1 MKSVKYIAIVI
12 VAFLTALSTWAQD
25 LSVNISPMRP
35 ILPPHIAYYLSN
47 PGQYFSISV
56 QNNTQEAQNI
66 YFGVRLTQL
75 SGSDNLE
82 IYVPGTPYIPKSP
95 MVLNPGQMK
104 TLNAVEMRTMFN
116 HVPFNTISMPQ
127 SLFDDALSNSFGL
140 LPEGMY
146 ELTLHIYRWDPSN
159 TTAPQIINNPTLSK
173 CTFQV
178 CYNATAPMWVSPFT
192 HSGMNASFGDLV
204 FTVSAQ
210 SPLFQWMAPIVN
222 CNPQA
227 RSYTY
232 DFKVIEVAPGMDP
245 NYLMEYGPT
254 FYESKGLTTPQC
266 VIPINVTRYFCEG
279 NTYAA
284 QITVHSNATQEGSLD
299 YIKLENGGKSEIR
312 LFQMTD
318 FFEGAAQKTHYS
330 APTIVKPEPAGTGA
344 LNKWSMISPIDPV
357 IRWKEPLRTGDI
369 TKSVSFKYNI
379 RIVDFLDKYDITEEG
394 MRDAL
399 RENEPVVGAY
409 SLTGTEFRIPDED
422 IKKFEAGKAYL
433 LEVVARPDTAAYA
446 WQRFE
451 FDSEG
456 HSRPT
461 VFTVTKAVV
470 RPPEFTTPRPVTEL
484 DGLIGDKL
492 QTIYKDSPTISW
504 SPYSIDEGRL
514 PDGVRVTYNVKIVA
528 PTDEYPHT
536 LKGMQDALDE
546 LEPVHYWGNMSD
558 TNCDVPGRLFK
569 DGDYNQLYLMQVE
582 MKLVGPKDEIDKV
595 LLSNDGKSKPA
606 LVRLSTGGRPTTYSA
621 PEFIEPKPQTQ
632 LVNARAEVLE
642 YQYPRIRW
650 EAPSMTG
657 ETAKAVDFTYDLKIV
672 SPTDEYKNT
681 IEDVQRAIEELP
693 AVFERKGITGTRFI
707 LPHDAVAEIDTT
719 RIHIM
724 RVYAHPDT
732 TTVGKNYVY
741 DNDGRSVP
749 TAFVFHD
756 SGSGGFV
763 EYADTLNNFENPRL
777 TEPVFLDDEGC
788 RKQFLNTDIPVSWRR
803 PAYFGGYGAIDAD
816 SVKFAY
822 DVEFFA
828 SDTYCSRSEML
839 KKEPVFRRSNIEAL
853 TDTVR
858 WDDIK
863 DKIIANSYCMIRV
876 VPHATNDSTSVF
888 KNDSINVADFAMAE
902 IISRDYYNCQSRV
915 KFTNKELTKKKAAD
929 LKGTTV
935 KIGEY
940 DLILDGVIED
950 KAPGVFKGKGHV
962 PWSPIG
968 VDWKLEV
975 QFDSLVVNTD
985 NRAIAGLVETWGGP
999 NNKMTSTE
1007 IVDNLFSDWG
1017 IDNLIGDANIPYAE
1031 QLQGEV
1037 DKRVKGL
1044 AETLH
1049 IADYYNEVSQSM
1061 AKAENFLTGGP
1072 IGFPLQIPEK
1082 YNPSPVNLQ
1091 ITKMKF
1097 TPEYATM
1104 DLIGTFVIGETNVT
1118 ENEILVF
1125 GAPRLCISPESLI
1138 PEGGTVALLKDF
1150 TVKDPKSDFD
1160 FTFKAPSDI
1169 VAPEDG
1175 CFVIWSQN
1183 KFAALSA
1190 DFEMAMP
1197 NLKKVENGKATD
1209 ENPKLRVQAMMT
1221 DWTDWTAKGHL
1232 DSFEAESAPGF
1243 TFGETDVIID
1253 YSLTRNH
1260 ESCGSSVFPEDYNW
1274 SEIGLPDNTIN
1285 GWRGMYI
1292 PNISMALPESM
1303 SINGSD
1309 RIEMAIKDM
1318 IVDKSGIT
1326 MNAGFENLINY
1337 RAGDNG
1343 SIGGFAFSM
1352 DNIYVNVQQN
1362 DFRKFAFDGK
1372 LEIPLF
1378 SGKIDYDCEIA
1389 PLSVKDKEKGKK
1401 GFAYVFRTHQIENL
1415 NFDFMLGELSLDKSL
1430 TYFLVEAYDKYNG
1443 DIKEKTVTN
1452 VELCVGGT
1460 VDIVGQEKING
1471 ALKKLPL
1478 DLHMPGIKFCGM
1490 RLANNPGWESKY
1502 DDKNLQ
1508 SARADAEKAMN
1519 NQVGQNWW
1527 NDAKDIVFNEGGV
1540 APIYLNLGRWGY
1552 ASPQK
1557 SLGGSST
1564 GDSSSSSGNGDKL
1577 SGDLGPFK
1585 FAITKYDVVVDA
1597 NKDGASLAFILGGKV
1612 TLSED
1617 LDISAATSI
1626 AIKSKVTNVTDMSKI
1641 SIAFDGVD
1649 FRDATLKISHG
1660 QFDLEGTLKV
1670 VDSESQSGYAGTLD
1684 LTLMDFFKCKAE
1696 GGYYDC
1702 KDEDG
1707 SYSSG
1712 YLAITCKDL
1721 NFTPVKIYGL
1731 KGGFY
1736 FNAVRKNSAS
1746 DDYSC
1751 EPKRG
1756 AVGVILG
1763 MGMKMGDGSTFDGS
1777 FDATVIVFKG
1787 RLSTFKFNGNLNCA
1801 GIIDTKVGIIYE
1813 NTEKEKYFQLDLCL
1827 DVAVDCGAGS
1837 LVKLGQDAMAK
1848 MSELNSKFEGYLGD
1862 VQQGLG
1868 MMTDKNKSE
1877 SNNDEEYNKNMAK
1890 ADAMKAEDK
1899 NGAGEQGGNSKSGS
1913 VTIQIQVKVTMAKE
1927 GENLKNKEWHV
1938 YIGQPDFEKRCRFT
1952 LINFSSPIV
1961 KVSIGAD
1968 AYVCFGSELPN
1979 DGQLPPLPKK
1989 VSDFLDGG
1997 AHGAAI
2003 SDDMSAVNS
2012 AQAQAKKKFAAE
2024 TVKTGGGVM
2033 FGASVWGYID
2043 FNLGLLYGE
2052 LGATAGFDIVLAK
2065 LSSTA
2070 ECVNLNITPGFSG
2083 AGGQWYA
2090 RGQLY
2095 AYLYAKFGLHINLG
2109 FFDKKI
2115 DLVDCGVGGVF
2126 KCALPNPNYFTG
2138 KARIK
2143 IRLLGGLVNLNKKFS
2158 FECGDVCQLFMGNA
2172 LDDFVLF
2179 DHPTVGTDDYE
2190 AFKEACITQ
2199 IDNERKGETSE
2210 DDVNEFEYDAKL
2222 GLPGIVCNADI
2233 GSDISVVD
2241 PTDLDKLAENS
2252 SVSDDIALNSRA
2264 SRKFRFDVI
2273 DDVAYVFASN
2283 NYRSLGS
2290 EAKTSWMTKVPV
2302 KYQNNKVLLYGF
2314 QPQPGKYYQVRIIGQ
2329 AKEFRKGEYHD
2340 PETYSTETHK
2350 YTETPWTQTR
2360 DFYFKTKAAPSK
2372 QEIADMEELASVAR
2386 LAFPCNMTAEGPQLI
2401 SRVPVSAP
2409 MMDMQTPII
2418 SLDDKYKGTLLS
2430 KGTLT
2435 WNVYPVTEKARTQGG
2450 SFSSAGSL
2458 LSNKAAGTIVSSGSS
2473 SGSKRQGI
2481 TTLSSSQITNQ
2492 QKQTTGETKS
2502 CSVPNLWIENDSVSI
2517 LTPQKALTFDAG
2529 AESHRIELLYEWK
2542 ETKTSDVLTHCFD
2555 YYESGDEVAVQR
2567 KAVQKIYDKYLPG
2580 QSPSTP
2586 GYSTVQA
2593 SSSKATGVNLDNKI
2607 FLGNT
2612 FDSEG
2617 NNKNDNYPYNVPDGF
2632 HLDMTSEQV
2641 GGSPKWHV
2649 VVTKDD
2655 VETTSIPHSK
2665 VIYSQ
2670 IVKPFDEEY
2679 TAETYHRVNS
2689 IGKTPPEYYG
2699 TRFNGTVMTDVI
2711 KNVSFPDKIDRELLG
2726 GYMTVEN
2733 LPLKNSFGEYYIVQ
2747 EPSAYI
2753 SYVGNMLFVGGY
2765 KVYHKG
2771 IDLDVTT
2778 SESILFETPYGSMQ
2792 GKLMR
2797 PSAPDGARQLYKGYQ
2812 EIDDLIFLKSSRFSK
2827 LGYHYPLYCNA
2838 LDSMATYMFSEPLPG
2853 EINAGVQS
2861 WHAMRVPVY
2870 LENIRQINTM
2880 CQDLAEVTGSYFRSY
2895 QVNATRTDKSTRRNW
2910 VKDFLRVNP
2919 AYKTYEFEPD
2929 GGDAIFQLRV
2939 PAYATAIAWLGSND
2953 SGELLAPC
2961 VETVDGSRHDRIG
2974 YKFKDTSKNNY
2985 LARALFNWSCQ
2996 RTSLKTDIPVRYDAV
3011 KGIKHIT
3018 ELRFRSY
3025 RCNAWDFKRKCWTSF
3040 NTPSVP
3046 AGKTN
3051 SFFNL
3056 ETVKKNPFQN
3066 FK

>member
-1 MKSVKYIAIVI
+1 MKTIKYIIIVI
-12 VAFLTALSTWAQD
+12 AAFLTVLSTKAQEV
-25 LSVNISPMRP
+25 SVNINPMRQ
-35 ILPPHIAYYLSN
+35 ILPPHITYYLSN

-56 QNNTQEAQNI
+56 QNNTQELQKI

-82 IYVPGTPYIPKSP
+82 VYVPGSPYIPKTP

-104 TLNAVEMRTMFN
+104 NLNAVEMRTMFN
-116 HVPFNTISMPQ
+116 HVPFNAISMPQ
-127 SLFDDALSNSFGL
+127 SLFDNALSNSFGL
-140 LPEGMY
+140 LPEGLY
-146 ELTLHIYRWDPSN
+146 ELTLHIYRWDPS
-159 TTAPQIINNPTLSK
+159 TSAPQIINNPALSK

-178 CYNATAPMWVSPFT
+178 CYNATAPMWVNPFT
-192 HSGMNASFGDLV
+192 HSGMNANYGALV
-204 FTVSAQ
+204 YTVSAQ
-210 SPLFQWMAPIVN
+210 SPIFQWMAPVVN

-227 RSYTY
+227 RNYTY
-232 DFKVIEVAPGMDP
+232 DFKIIEAPVGMDP
-245 NYLMEYGPT
+245 NYLMEYGPS
-254 FYESKGLTTPQC
+254 FYEIKSLTSPQC
-266 VIPINVTRYFCEG
+266 ILPVNVTKYFCEG
-279 NTYAA
+279 NIYAA
-284 QITVHSNATQEGSLD
+284 QVTVHSNATQEGSLD
-299 YIKLENGGKSEIR
+299 FIKLENGGKSEIR

-318 FFEGAAQKTHYS
+318 FYESAVIKTHYT
-330 APTIVKPEPAGTGA
+330 APTIVKPEPTDG
-344 LNKWSMISPIDPV
+344 LNKLSMLSPLDPT
-357 IRWKEPLRTGDI
+357 IHWKAPVRSGDVS
-369 TKSVSFKYNI
+369 KSVNFKYNVQ
-379 RIVDFLDKYDITEEG
+379 IVDFLSTYDISEEG
-394 MRDAL
+394 MRAAL
-399 RENEPVVGAY
+399 RENESIVGAY
-409 SLTGTEFRIPDED
+409 SLTGSEFRIPDED
-422 IKKFEAGKAYL
+422 IKKFEPGKAYL
-433 LEVVARPDTAAYA
+433 LEVVACPDTAAYA
-446 WQRFE
+446 WKRFE
-451 FDSEG
+451 FDNEG
-456 HSRPT
+456 HSNPL
-461 VFTVTKAVV
+461 VFTVSKSIV
-470 RPPEFTTPRPVTEL
+470 RPPQFTSPKPFTEL
-484 DGLIGDKL
+484 DGEIGDKVETL
-492 QTIYKDSPTISW
+492 YMESPSIKW

-569 DGDYNQLYLMQVE
+569 EGDYNQLYLMQVE

-621 PEFIEPKPQTQ
+621 PVFLEPKPQTQ
-632 LVNARAEVLE
+632 LVKSRAELVEL
-642 YQYPRIRW
+642 QYPMIRW

-672 SPTDEYKNT
+672 QPTEDYENT
-681 IEDVQRAIEELP
+681 IEDVQKAVEELP
-693 AVFERKGITGTRFI
+693 AVYERKGISGTRFV
-707 LPHDAVAEIDTT
+707 LPHGVVEEIDTT
-719 RIHIM
+719 KIHIM

-732 TTVGKNYVY
+732 TTVGKDYIY
-741 DNDGRSVP
+741 DNRGRSVP
-749 TAFVFHD
+749 TVVAFKN
-756 SGSGGFV
+756 SGIAGRI
-763 EYADTLNNFENPRL
+763 EYSDTLNNFENPRL
-777 TEPVFLDDEGC
+777 TEPAFLDDEGC
-788 RKQFLNTDIPVSWRR
+788 RKKFINSDIAVSWRK
-803 PAYFGGYGAIDAD
+803 PAYFGGFGAIDAD
-816 SVKFAY
+816 SVKFTY
-822 DVEFFA
+822 DIEFYA
-828 SDTYCSRSEML
+828 ADNYCSRSEML
-839 KKEPVFRRSNIEAL
+839 EQQPAFKLSNL
-853 TDTVR
+853 TELSDTIH

-863 DKIIANSYCMIRV
+863 DKVVTNSYCMIRV
-876 VPHATNDSTSVF
+876 VPHATNDTTTIF
-888 KNDSINVADFAMAE
+888 KNDSINVVDFALADL
-902 IISRDYYNCQSRV
+902 ISRDYYNCQSRV

-940 DLILDGVIED
+940 DLVLDGVIED

-1031 QLQGEV
+1031 QLQGEA

-1104 DLIGTFVIGETNVT
+1104 DLIGTFVIGETDVT

-1169 VAPEDG
+1169 VTPEDG
-1175 CFVIWSQN
+1175 CFLIWSG
-1183 KFAALSA
+1183 KDFAALSA
-1190 DFEMAMP
+1190 DFEMTLP
-1197 NLKKVENGKATD
+1197 KLKKVEDGKPTE
-1209 ENPKLRVQAMMT
+1209 ENPKLRMQAKIKNWN
-1221 DWTDWTAKGHL
+1221 DWTSKGHL
-1232 DSFEAESAPGF
+1232 DSFEAEDAPGF
-1243 TFGETDVIID
+1243 TFGDTDVIID
-1253 YSLTRNH
+1253 YSTTENH
-1260 ESCGSSVFPEDYNW
+1260 PQCDSKVFEGYKW
-1274 SEIGLPDNTIN
+1274 SKIGLEGKGIN
-1285 GWRGMYI
+1285 AWMGLYI
-1292 PNISMALPESM
+1292 PSIEMSLPESM
-1303 SINGSD
+1303 SVNGKD
-1309 RIEMAIKDM
+1309 RIKMSISDM
-1318 IVDKSGIT
+1318 IIDKSGIT
-1326 MNAGFENLINY
+1326 MNAGFEDLINY
-1337 RAGDNG
+1337 SAGDNG
-1343 SIGGFAFSM
+1343 TIGGFAFSM
-1352 DNIYVNVQQN
+1352 DHIYVNVLQN

-1372 LEIPLF
+1372 LQIPMFQGEIF
-1378 SGKIDYDCEIA
+1378 YDCDIA
-1389 PLSVKDKEKGKK
+1389 PLSVKDNDNNKK
-1401 GFAYVFRTHQIENL
+1401 GFAYVFRTRQIENL
-1415 NFDFMLGELSLDKSL
+1415 NFDFMLGELNLDPAL
-1430 TYFLVEAYDKYNG
+1430 TYFLVEAYDKYTG
-1443 DIKEKTVTN
+1443 DIKNETITN

-1460 VDIVGQEKING
+1460 VDIVGKDKIDD
-1471 ALKKLPL
+1471 ALKALPFE
-1478 DLHMPGIKFCGM
+1478 LHMPGIKFCGM
-1490 RLANNPGWESKY
+1490 RLANNPGWKSMY
-1502 DDKNLQ
+1502 DDKGLQ
-1508 SARADAEKAMN
+1508 NARDERRDAMIKE
-1519 NQVGQNWW
+1519 VGDNWW
-1527 NDAKDIVFNEGGV
+1527 NKDAKDLVFGEKTSTPV
-1540 APIYLNLGRWGY
+1540 YLNFGQWGF
-1552 ASPQK
+1552 ASPEK
-1557 SLGGSST
+1557 SI
-1564 GDSSSSSGNGDKL
+1564 
-1577 SGDLGPFK
+1577 GPFT
-1585 FAITKYDVVVDA
+1585 FTLEKYDVDIDA
-1597 NKDGASLAFILGGKV
+1597 GKDSAGLSFILGGTI
-1612 TLSED
+1612 TLNES
-1617 LDISAATSI
+1617 LNISGETTI
-1626 AIKSKVTNVTDMSKI
+1626 AIKSKVTDVTDLSKI

-1649 FRDATLKISHG
+1649 FHDVAVKCSNG
-1660 QFDLEGTLKV
+1660 QFSLEGTLKV
-1670 VDSESQSGYAGTLD
+1670 DDSSEKKGYSGSFD
-1684 LTLMDFFKCKAE
+1684 LELVEIFKCSAS
-1696 GGYYDC
+1696 GGYYEC
-1702 KDEDG
+1702 TDEEG
-1707 SYSSG
+1707 SFSSG
-1712 YLAITCKDL
+1712 YLAITCKEL
-1721 NFTPVKIYGL
+1721 NFTPVKLYDIIGA
-1731 KGGFY
+1731 FY
-1736 FNAVRKNSAS
+1736 FNSVRKS
-1746 DDYSC
+1746 DVADNDFTSV
-1751 EPKRG
+1751 PKRG
-1756 AVGVILG
+1756 ATGIILG
-1763 MGMKMGDGSTFDGS
+1763 LGIKMGDGSTFDGGFS
-1777 FDATVIVFKG
+1777 TTVMVTKG
-1787 RLSTFKFNGNLNCA
+1787 RLSTFKFNGNVKCA
-1801 GIIDTKVGIIYE
+1801 GIIDADVSVVYQ
-1813 NTEKEKYFQLDLCL
+1813 NTEIEKSFKLDITF
-1827 DVAVDCGAGS
+1827 DVSVDCGTGELLES
-1837 LVKLGQDAMAK
+1837 VQGGLEKLK
-1848 MSELNSKFEGYLGD
+1848 ELNSKFEGYMGD
-1862 VQQGLG
+1862 VKQGL
-1868 MMTDKNKSE
+1868 DKLKDANKSE
-1877 SNNDEEYNKNMAK
+1877 GNTDGDYEANMKK
-1890 ADAMKAEDK
+1890 ADEMKSKDK
-1899 NGAGEQGGNSKSGS
+1899 NGGEQGGKSGS
-1913 VTIQIQVKVTMAKE
+1913 VEISIDIKVTMAKN
-1927 GENLKNKEWHV
+1927 GEALKNKEWHV
-1938 YIGQPDFEKRCRFT
+1938 YIGQPDFEKRCKFT
-1952 LINFSSPIV
+1952 LVNFKSSIV
-1961 KVSIGAD
+1961 SVSIGAD

-1979 DGQLPPLPKK
+1979 GGQLPPLPKK

-1997 AHGAAI
+1997 AHGAAV
-2003 SDDMSAVNS
+2003 SDDISAVNN
-2012 AQAQAKKKFAAE
+2012 AQNKAKKKFAADMI
-2024 TVKTGGGVM
+2024 KTGGGVM
-2033 FGASVWGYID
+2033 VGASVWGYIAFD
-2043 FNLGLLYGE
+2043 LGLLYGD
-2052 LGATAGFDIVLAK
+2052 LGATAGFDMVLSK
-2065 LSSTA
+2065 ISEMA
-2070 ECVNLNITPGFSG
+2070 ECVNLHYSPGFEG
-2083 AGGQWYA
+2083 AGGRWYA

-2095 AYLYAKFGLHINLG
+2095 AYLYAKFGLKIDLG
-2109 FFDKKI
+2109 FFKKKI

-2222 GLPGIVCNADI
+2222 GLPGIVCNANI

-2273 DDVAYVFASN
+2273 DDVAYVLASN

-2350 YTETPWTQTR
+2350 YVETPWTQTR

-2372 QEIADMEELASVAR
+2372 QEIADMEELAPVAR

-2529 AESHRIELLYEWK
+2529 AASHRIELLYEWK
-2542 ETKTSDVLTHCFD
+2542 ETKTSEVLTYCFD
-2555 YYESGDEVAVQR
+2555 YYESGEEVAVQR

-2586 GYSTVQA
+2586 GYGAVLAA
-2593 SSSKATGVNLDNKI
+2593 SFKATGVKLDDKI
-2607 FLGNT
+2607 FLGNI

-2617 NNKNDNYPYNVPDGF
+2617 NNKNYNYPYNVPDGF

-2655 VETTSIPHSK
+2655 VKTTSIPHSK

-2670 IVKPFDEEY
+2670 VVKPFNEEY
-2679 TAETYHRVNS
+2679 TAETYHGVLSFYN
-2689 IGKTPPEYYG
+2689 PPVYYG
-2699 TRFNGTVMTDVI
+2699 SRFNGTVMTDVI

-2733 LPLKNSFGEYYIVQ
+2733 LPLKNSFGEYYVVQ

-2792 GKLMR
+2792 GRLMR

-2838 LDSMATYMFSEPLPG
+2838 LDSMATYMFGEPLPG

-2870 LENIRQINTM
+2870 IENIRQINTM

-2939 PAYATAIAWLGSND
+2939 PAYATAIAWLGSDD